1 MEITSRERDGV
12 HIVVLV
18 GRLTLGGGAK
28 AVYSAVRRELDNGR
42 KSLLLDLSRVTLLD
56 STGLGVLVSCLTS
69 AASRGARLKLLR
81 PSPKVEDVLQITQT
95 DQLFEIFHDEEEAIR
110 SFQDPEDQ

>member
-1 MEITSRERDGV
+1 MEITIRERQGV
-12 HIVVLV
+12 RILDLV

-28 AVYSAVRRELDNGR
+28 ALYTAVREELESDNR
-42 KSLLLDLSRVTLLD
+42 WILLDLGQATLVD

-69 AASRGARLKLLR
+69 AKSREGILELLN

-95 DQLFEIFHDEEEAIR
+95 DQLFEIFYDEDQAVQ
-110 SFQDPEDQ
+110 SFQDSR